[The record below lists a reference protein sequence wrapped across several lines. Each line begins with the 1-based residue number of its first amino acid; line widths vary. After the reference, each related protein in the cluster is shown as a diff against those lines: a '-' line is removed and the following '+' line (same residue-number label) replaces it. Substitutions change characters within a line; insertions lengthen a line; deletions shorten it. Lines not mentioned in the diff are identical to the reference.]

1 MMHAPHSDDDT
12 RSVVLQDLINQRG
25 LSRFQIVTF
34 LLCFLILVLDGYD
47 TVVVGYIAP
56 ALKEHFGA
64 APAQL
69 APMFGAGL
77 FGLTLGSFVFGP
89 VADRF
94 GRKPTLIASIAVFAL
109 FSLVSAWANSIGMLI
124 ALRFLTGLGL
134 GGAMPNAYT
143 LAAEYC
149 PDRLRS
155 TLVAPIGCGIAVGG
169 ALGGLVASRMI
180 AAFGWQS
187 MLVLGGVLPLLVIA
201 VLARWLP
208 ESARYLV
215 ARGGRQAQAR
225 EILRSI
231 APEVAFDKVAIT
243 LGENRV
249 QGQPIRELLRPG
261 VGGGTLWLWTTAF
274 MALFVIYFLGNWLPT
289 LIQQSG
295 VSFHH
300 ASLMTA
306 LYLTGNSL
314 GAILLGLLM
323 DRMNPQYV
331 LCGAFL
337 CAAISLASFGHLSG
351 MPALALLALFVTGV
365 GTGGTMTGTNILSAG
380 YYGTAA
386 RATGVAWTLGMGR
399 IGSIV
404 GAMIGGAML
413 AAHWGPKVIFGAVA
427 APLVI
432 AAMSILALARYRSRR
447 ADAGMAEEGLAVE
460 STGT

>member
-1 MMHAPHSDDDT
+1 MEHSRT
-12 RSVVLQDLINQRG
+12 LVLQDVIDARR

-34 LLCFLILVLDGYD
+34 VLCFSILVLDGYD

-56 ALKEHFGA
+56 ALKAHFGA
-64 APAQL
+64 TPAQL

-94 GRKPTLIASIAVFAL
+94 GRKPTLLVSIALFAL
-109 FSLVSAWANSIGMLI
+109 FSLASAWADSIGMLI

-149 PDRLRS
+149 PNRLRS

-169 ALGGLVASRMI
+169 ALGGVFASRVI
-180 AAFGWQS
+180 GAFGWQA
-187 MLVLGGVLPLLVIA
+187 MLVVGGVLPLLLIV

-215 ARGGRQAQAR
+215 ARGGRQAEAR
-225 EILRSI
+225 AILGRI
-231 APEVAFDKVAIT
+231 AADLDLSDVDIT
-243 LGENRV
+243 LEEKRA
-249 QGQPIRELLRPG
+249 QGLPIRQLLQPG
-261 VGGGTLWLWTTAF
+261 VGGGTLLLWTTAF
-274 MALFVIYFLGNWLPT
+274 MALLVIYFLGNWLPI

-295 VSFHH
+295 VSFHN

-314 GAILLGLLM
+314 GAIFLGILM

-331 LCGAFL
+331 LSAAFV
-337 CAAISLASFGHLSG
+337 CAAVSLASFGHLSG
-351 MPALALLALFVTGV
+351 APALALLALFVTGV

-380 YYGTAA
+380 YYATAS

-399 IGSIV
+399 VGSIV
-404 GAMIGGAML
+404 GSMVGGAML
-413 AAHWGPKVIFGAVA
+413 AAHWGPKFIFGAVA
-427 APLVI
+427 APLVV
-432 AAMSILALARYRSRR
+432 AAVSVFALAAYRSRHPATDGEAR
-447 ADAGMAEEGLAVE
+447 CAAVG
-460 STGT
+460 SPVH

>member
-1 MMHAPHSDDDT
+1 MNMQDAT
-12 RSVVLQDLINQRG
+12 RKPRTLVLQDVINERR
-25 LSRFQIVTF
+25 LSRFQVVTF
-34 LLCFLILVLDGYD
+34 LLCFSILVLDGYD

-56 ALKEHFGA
+56 ALKAHFGA
-64 APAQL
+64 TPAQL

-77 FGLTLGSFVFGP
+77 FGLTLGSFIFGP

-109 FSLVSAWANSIGMLI
+109 FSLASAWANSIGMLI

-169 ALGGLVASRMI
+169 ALGGLFASRLI
-180 AAFGWQS
+180 GAFGWAS
-187 MLVLGGVLPLLVIA
+187 MLVLGGVLPLLLVV

-215 ARGGRQAQAR
+215 ARGGRQAEAR
-225 EILRSI
+225 AILNRI
-231 APEVAFDKVAIT
+231 APDADFGDAEIT
-243 LGENRV
+243 LEEKRA
-249 QGQPIRELLRPG
+249 QGLPIGQLLQPGIR
-261 VGGGTLWLWTTAF
+261 GGTLLLWATAF
-274 MALFVIYFLGNWLPT
+274 MALLVIYFLGNWLPI
-289 LIQQSG
+289 LIQQNG
-295 VSFHH
+295 VSFHD

-314 GAILLGLLM
+314 GAIFLGVLM

-331 LCGAFL
+331 LCVAFV

-351 MPALALLALFVTGV
+351 APALALVALFVTGV

-380 YYGTAA
+380 YYATAS

-399 IGSIV
+399 VGSIV
-404 GAMIGGAML
+404 GSMTGGAML
-413 AAHWGPKVIFGAVA
+413 TAHWGPKFIFGAVA
-427 APLVI
+427 APL
-432 AAMSILALARYRSRR
+432 ILAAISVCALAAYRSRHPTTATATGR
-447 ADAGMAEEGLAVE
+447 TAVG
-460 STGT
+460 SPAR

>member
-1 MMHAPHSDDDT
+1 MQARHPADET
-12 RSVVLQDLINQRG
+12 RSVVLQDVINQRG
-25 LSRFQIVTF
+25 LSRFQVVTF
-34 LLCFLILVLDGYD
+34 VLCFLILVLDGYD

-56 ALKEHFGA
+56 ALAAHFGA
-64 APAQL
+64 TPAQL

-77 FGLTLGSFVFGP
+77 FGLTLGSFIFGP

-94 GRKPTLIASIAVFAL
+94 GRKPTLLASIAIFAL
-109 FSLVSAWANSIGMLI
+109 FSLMSAWANSIGMLI

-180 AAFGWQS
+180 GAFGWQS

-215 ARGGRQAQAR
+215 ARGGRERQAR
-225 EILRSI
+225 SILQKI
-231 APEVAFDKVAIT
+231 APDAGFHDVVIMSE
-243 LGENRV
+243 ERRV
-249 QGQPIRELLRPG
+249 QGQAISQLLRPG
-261 VGGGTLWLWTTAF
+261 VGGGTLLLWTTAF
-274 MALFVIYFLGNWLPT
+274 MTLFVIYFLGNWLPI

-295 VSFHH
+295 LSFRN

-314 GAILLGLLM
+314 GAILLGVLM

-331 LCGAFL
+331 LCGAFV

-351 MPALALLALFVTGV
+351 TPALALLALLITGV

-380 YYGTAA
+380 YYATAG

-399 IGSIV
+399 VGSIV
-404 GAMIGGAML
+404 GSMIGGAML
-413 AAHWGPKVIFGAVA
+413 AAHWGPKVIFGVVA
-427 APLVI
+427 APLVV
-432 AAMSILALARYRSRR
+432 AAVSVSALARYRSRH
-447 ADAGMAEEGLAVE
+447 ADAEREEEEAAIGSPAR
-460 STGT
+460 

>member
-1 MMHAPHSDDDT
+1 MNTQHRAGDART
-12 RSVVLQDLINQRG
+12 LVLQDLINERR
-25 LSRFQIVTF
+25 LSRFQVVTF
-34 LLCFLILVLDGYD
+34 LLCFAILVLDGYD

-56 ALKEHFGA
+56 ALKAHFGA

-77 FGLTLGSFVFGP
+77 FGLTLGSFIFGP

-109 FSLVSAWANSIGMLI
+109 FSLLSAGADSIGMLI

-169 ALGGLVASRMI
+169 ALGGLFASRMI
-180 AAFGWQS
+180 GAFGWGS
-187 MLVLGGVLPLLVIA
+187 MLLLGGVLPLLLV
-201 VLARWLP
+201 VLLARWLP
-208 ESARYLV
+208 ESVRYLV
-215 ARGGRQAQAR
+215 ARGGKEAQAR
-225 EILRSI
+225 AILKRI
-231 APEVAFDKVAIT
+231 APDADLENVTIT
-243 LGENRV
+243 LEERRV
-249 QGQPIRELLRPG
+249 QGLPLRQLLGPG
-261 VGGGTLWLWTTAF
+261 IGGGTLLLWITAF
-274 MALFVIYFLGNWLPT
+274 MALLVIYFLGNWLPI

-295 VSFHH
+295 ASFHN

-314 GAILLGLLM
+314 GAVLLGVLM

-331 LCGAFL
+331 LCGAFV
-337 CAAISLASFGHLSG
+337 CASISLASFGHLSG
-351 MPALALLALFVTGV
+351 MPGLALLALFVTGV
-365 GTGGTMTGTNILSAG
+365 GTGGTMTGTNILSAS
-380 YYGTAA
+380 YYATAS

-399 IGSIV
+399 VGSIV
-404 GAMIGGAML
+404 GSMIGGAML
-413 AAHWGPKVIFGAVA
+413 AAHWEAKMIFGAVA
-427 APLVI
+427 VPVLI
-432 AAMSILALARYRSRR
+432 AAVSVYALAIYRSRHPAAATDATR
-447 ADAGMAEEGLAVE
+447 AQIGSAAH
-460 STGT
+460 

>member
-1 MMHAPHSDDDT
+1 MHAPHPADET

-56 ALKEHFGA
+56 ALKAHFGA

-77 FGLTLGSFVFGP
+77 FGLTVGSFVFGP

-187 MLVLGGVLPLLVIA
+187 MLVLGGVLPLLVVA

-215 ARGGRQAQAR
+215 ARGGSQAQAR
-225 EILRSI
+225 AILQRV
-231 APEVAFDKVAIT
+231 APDATFDNVAIT

-249 QGQPIRELLRPG
+249 QGQPIRQLLRPG
-261 VGGGTLWLWTTAF
+261 VGGGTLLLWTTAF
-274 MALFVIYFLGNWLPT
+274 MALFVIYFLGNWLPL

-295 VSFHH
+295 LSFNH

-331 LCGAFL
+331 LCGAFV

-380 YYGTAA
+380 YYATAA

-404 GAMIGGAML
+404 GSMIGGAML
-413 AAHWGPKVIFGAVA
+413 AAHWGPKVIFGVVA
-427 APLVI
+427 APLVV
-432 AAMSILALARYRSRR
+432 AAVSVHVLARYRLRC
-447 ADAGMAEEGLAVE
+447 ADMHREAEEVAIGSA
-460 STGT
+460 GR